1 MFKETEEWEPK
12 QLSSYLVS
20 SIYTEP
26 SSAVNVT
33 CIVGY
38 ESSCFFFPPKKVYII
53 DCKTAD
59 VRVIFLFKELSH
71 IL

>member
-1 MFKETEEWEPK
+1 MLKLKSGKLHNQVVIWSPRSVLNPL
-12 QLSSYLVS
+12 QLLMLPAYWGMNHFAL
-20 SIYTEP
+20 
-26 SSAVNVT
+26 
-33 CIVGY
+33 
-38 ESSCFFFPPKKVYII
+38 FFSPKKVYII